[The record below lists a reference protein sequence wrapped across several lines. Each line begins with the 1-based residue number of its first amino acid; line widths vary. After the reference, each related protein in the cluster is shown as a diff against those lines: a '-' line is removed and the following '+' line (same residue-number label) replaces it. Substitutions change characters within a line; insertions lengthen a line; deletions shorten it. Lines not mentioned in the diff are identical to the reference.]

1 MKKKKSVTA
10 VTFQS
15 NKKLSP
21 PACVMAPLAWALTPG
36 TAARLLAR
44 APTGVF
50 VALLHGRRGMIAV
63 LAVAI
68 SQGRSLPGGDGRPR
82 PTRQPADAPGGRHS
96 QGAVVP
102 GVALLVTFCPSGGQN
117 PRRDVL
123 RLSAAPAP
131 SPGRTTVAPSH
142 PAQGLTGSDLRG
154 RFGRHAIGSL
164 WPSRE
169 GLSV

>member
-1 MKKKKSVTA
+1 
-10 VTFQS
+10 
-15 NKKLSP
+15 
-21 PACVMAPLAWALTPG
+21 MAPLARALAPG

-68 SQGRSLPGGDGRPR
+68 SQGRSLPGGDGWPR
-82 PTRQPADAPGGRHS
+82 PTGQPADAPGGRHS

-123 RLSAAPAP
+123 RLSAVPAP

-154 RFGRHAIGSL
+154 RFGRHDRGSL
-164 WPSRE
+164 WHSRE
-169 GLSV
+169 GLRLPLAALQGVGHWLIRTMFG